1 MQKGN
6 NTSEVMLSVKAA
18 NGTVIYNRS
27 SGTSY
32 TGVFILKTF
41 CLNVCPVLASMDVY
55 VTMTDVWGDTW
66 NGVVLAFRQGSTLQ
80 NFSLTTDGI
89 KTYGPIKM
97 TISRLNKVDL
107 IVSQMGTWT

>member
-6 NTSEVMLSVKAA
+6 YTNEVMFSVKAA
-18 NGTVIYNRS
+18 NGTVVYTRS
-27 SGTSY
+27 NGTAY

-41 CLNVCPVLASMDVY
+41 CLNVCPVVATMDVY
-55 VTMTDVWGDTW
+55 VTMNDVWGDTW